1 MGFNCVF
8 RDIWRS
14 GGQYGVEI
22 CIVNVHGEVQLNSVW
37 MERELIVLG

>member
-8 RDIWRS
+8 RDIWGS

-22 CIVNVHGEVQLNSVW
+22 CIVDGEVQLNSVW